1 MSNPQTPISNEATG
15 LSTDSKNEVKRL
27 AERYQK
33 GQDLKSAGVN
43 PYPYKYNQ
51 THHAKDILAKHHGL
65 APETHTGDIVSVA
78 GRVVLLRSMGKA
90 AFAHVQDET
99 GKIQFYIRQD
109 EVGDEIYQ
117 SLKKTDMGDIVGVSG
132 EIFATKTGEIS
143 VHAKSFVLLAKAV
156 RDLPDKYHGIK
167 DPEIKYRYRYLDLIS
182 NQDVKDT
189 FKKRSAIISATRE
202 FFAKKNVMEV
212 ETPLLQTQYGGA
224 NARPFVTHINAWD
237 MKMYLSVS
245 PELYLKRLI
254 VGGFERVFTI
264 CKNFRN
270 EGVDHSHN
278 PEFTML
284 ETYLAY
290 ADYNDMME
298 LTEQLFEFVSMKV
311 NGTTKATIYVREDNK
326 EAKPLEV
333 DFKAPWP
340 RKSTAQLI
348 KEILNIDIMSMD
360 ENALRHFC
368 SSNKLTLPYDATW
381 GACVK
386 AIFDEFIEKKVIQPT
401 HVIDRP
407 VESSPLCKQH
417 RNDERLIE
425 QCEPIVAGME
435 IANMYSELNDPIR
448 QKKLLEAQA
457 NQLRGG
463 DDEAHPMDE
472 DFVRAIEYGMP
483 PTGGLGIG
491 IDRMVMVLSGQS
503 TIKDVIL
510 FPTTKPEIVEKPKD
524 KKE

>member
-1 MSNPQTPISNEATG
+1 MDKEQTPTNTPQEIGG
-15 LSTDSKNEVKRL
+15 LSTDSKNEVRRL

-33 GQDLKSAGVN
+33 GQDLKATGVN
-43 PYPYKYNQ
+43 PYPYNFNQ
-51 THHAKDILAKHHGL
+51 TNHAKDILAKHKGL
-65 APETHTGDIVSVA
+65 VAEQHTGDIVRVA

-109 EVGDEIYQ
+109 EVGEAMYA
-117 SLKKTDMGDIVGVSG
+117 SFKKVDMGDIVGLSG

-143 VHAKSFVLLAKAV
+143 IHAKEFTLLTKSV

-167 DPEIKYRYRYLDLIS
+167 DQEIKYRYRYLDLML
-182 NQDVKDT
+182 NQDVKEVFT
-189 FKKRSAIISATRE
+189 KRSAMVSAIRE
-202 FFAKKNVMEV
+202 FFANQKIMEV

-224 NARPFVTHINAWD
+224 NAKPFITHINAWD
-237 MKMYLSVS
+237 MKMYLSIS

-254 VGGFERVFTI
+254 VGGFERVYTI

-284 ETYLAY
+284 EVYLAY
-290 ADYNDMME
+290 QDYNAMME
-298 LTEQLFEFVSMKV
+298 LTEQLFDFVARKI
-311 NGTTKATIYVREDNK
+311 NGTTKATIYFRDDKGQAQPV
-326 EAKPLEV
+326 EV

-340 RKSTAQLI
+340 RKTTAQLI
-348 KEILNIDIMSMD
+348 KEKLNVDILSSD
-360 ENALRHFC
+360 EKTLRQFC
-368 SSNKLTLPYDATW
+368 SNNKITLAYDATW

-386 AIFDEFIEKKVIQPT
+386 AIFDELVEKTVIQPT

-407 VESSPLCKQH
+407 RESSPLCKQH
-417 RNDERLIE
+417 REDERLIE

-435 IANMYSELNDPIR
+435 IANMYSELNDPVR
-448 QKKLLEAQA
+448 QKKLLEEQS

-463 DDEAHPMDE
+463 DEEAHPMDE
-472 DFVRAIEYGMP
+472 DFIRAIEYGMP

-491 IDRMVMVLSGQS
+491 IDRMAMLLTGQS

-510 FPTTKPEIVEKPKD
+510 FPTVKPQVKD
-524 KKE
+524 DVKE